1 MLILINVKFKMIE
14 IAVSDNMKWF
24 AFRIIQIQ
32 SSSSYL
38 KGFSFQVSGILGR
51 NTYSKI
57 NCKILLHIYYS
68 SNHHPRF
75 MWCRNNSSCAY
86 FDICKTLENNR
97 RSWIFR
103 F

>member
-38 KGFSFQVSGILGR
+38 KRLMIEIHIQKSIAKCFSIFIIQVITILDLCGVE
-51 NTYSKI
+51 I
-57 NCKILLHIYYS
+57 ILVVL
-68 SNHHPRF
+68 
-75 MWCRNNSSCAY
+75 
-86 FDICKTLENNR
+86 TLTFAR
-97 RSWIFR
+97 H
-103 F
+103 

>member
-38 KGFSFQVSGILGR
+38 KRLIEIYIQKSIAKCFTIFIIQVIAILDLCGVE
-51 NTYSKI
+51 I
-57 NCKILLHIYYS
+57 ILVVL
-68 SNHHPRF
+68 
-75 MWCRNNSSCAY
+75 
-86 FDICKTLENNR
+86 TLTFAR
-97 RSWIFR
+97 H
-103 F
+103 

>member
-38 KGFSFQVSGILGR
+38 K
-51 NTYSKI
+51 
-57 NCKILLHIYYS
+57 
-68 SNHHPRF
+68 RF
-75 MWCRNNSSCAY
+75 M
-86 FDICKTLENNR
+86 ICSYESTFSIKHILNEK
-97 RSWIFR
+97 
-103 F
+103 